1 VQETEKVPAHIASLA
16 KIDCATPTKNPDLN
30 FDPGLKCY
38 PANAVQAD
46 HPFPFSNG
54 RMTVAAASDF
64 QLRPVMFS
72 GRPSL
77 LKLVNYRFGNP
88 TGNLEHRRVN

>member
-1 VQETEKVPAHIASLA
+1 VHETEKLPALIARLA
-16 KIDCATPTKNPDLN
+16 KTDCAIPIKNPDLN

-64 QLRPVMFS
+64 QSRPAIFCD
-72 GRPSL
+72 
-77 LKLVNYRFGNP
+77 NP
-88 TGNLEHRRVN
+88 AS